1 MSGFVCFLIKL
12 CLPEHSQWIFCF
24 SNDICWSH
32 FYDMPQRQSLP
43 LDWRMRARITALCR
57 PSILSPNPLE
67 LMSLQQFGLWFDF
80 IIQSFVHVT
89 MCAGTLLKLKSNN
102 NIMFFWFVCVWE
114 YVCACVCGL
123 SRLYS
128 WSFTSHVNPVKL
140 SSITESHV
148 LYGSLCLC
156 ASLCMCLEKSSTSG
170 LNKICTPEK

>member
-1 MSGFVCFLIKL
+1 MSGSVCFLIIL
-12 CLPEHSQWIFCF
+12 CLPEHSQWISCF

-43 LDWRMRARITALCR
+43 LDWRMRARIIALCR

-67 LMSLQQFGLWFDF
+67 QMCLQQFGLWFDF
-80 IIQSFVHVT
+80 IIQSFMHVT

-102 NIMFFWFVCVWE
+102 SIMFFWFVPVWE

-123 SRLYS
+123 RRLYS

-148 LYGSLCLC
+148 LYGVCVHHC
-156 ASLCMCLEKSSTSG
+156 ACA
-170 LNKICTPEK
+170 